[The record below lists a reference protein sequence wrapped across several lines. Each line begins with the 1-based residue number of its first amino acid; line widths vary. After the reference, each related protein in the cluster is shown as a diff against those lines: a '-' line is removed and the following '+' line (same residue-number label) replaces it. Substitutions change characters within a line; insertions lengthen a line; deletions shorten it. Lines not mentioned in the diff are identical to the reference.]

1 MRPEMFHRVTRA
13 LAVCLAFAFGLAPRA
28 ASAAHEPVNALASS
42 ASPYLR
48 LHAGD
53 PVHWREWSPRLVAQ
67 ARSENR
73 LIFVSVGYFACHWC
87 HVMQRESF
95 SDRDAAALL
104 NAHYIAVK
112 VDREIDPALDAQLI
126 RFVRATLGH
135 AGWPLNVVL
144 TPDGIPLF
152 GFTYL
157 PVGDFMRLMEQIV
170 SRWEADPASLAAAA
184 RNVSD
189 MLESAAPPPAAEI
202 MDAADVRA
210 LADAFTQ
217 QASETADGLAGG
229 FGQQQKFPS
238 VPQLALLLDS
248 QRREPVEALEDF
260 LRLTFGAM
268 ASLGLRDQIGGGF
281 FRYVTDPGW
290 EVPHFEKMLY
300 DNALLAELYFD
311 AADVLGEPAFERIGM
326 DTVAFMV
333 RELAS
338 LDGGLFSSLSAVDAE
353 GAEGGYYLF
362 DANDLERVLDEEER
376 RVVASAWGF
385 EGPSRIEHGYLPVQA
400 AESSAEVARAA
411 GMSVEDA
418 AARLVSTRR
427 KLLEVRAGRELPR
440 DEKRLAGWNG
450 LALSALVRAS
460 QRPGGEQFEAP
471 ALGVAGLL
479 SEELWDGSV
488 LVRART
494 GTAAGNGAGEP
505 SVAPATLQ
513 DYAYVARGLIAF
525 ARAHASGEHWDIA
538 RRIVEGA
545 WERFRTPDGWLL
557 SDAEGLPFS
566 GTEPA
571 IADGPMPSPSAVL
584 LDASMHVADR
594 FDDEALRARSR
605 ATLFAAD
612 TGLQPAAFFHA
623 TRIRAMLQWRLDEP
637 H

>member
-1 MRPEMFHRVTRA
+1 MVRRVASIVVICLA
-13 LAVCLAFAFGLAPRA
+13 LAWGIVPP
-28 ASAAHEPVNALASS
+28 ASFAAHEPANALARS

-53 PVHWREWSPRLVAQ
+53 PVHWREWSPELVAR
-67 ARSENR
+67 AGAEGR

-95 SDRDAAALL
+95 SDPDAAALL
-104 NAHYIAVK
+104 NARYVSVK
-112 VDREIDPALDAQLI
+112 VDRELAPALDAQLI
-126 RFVRATLGH
+126 RFVQATLGH

-144 TPDGIPLF
+144 TPDGVPLF

-157 PVGDFMRLMEQIV
+157 PVGDFTRLMEQIA
-170 SRWEADPASLAAAA
+170 SRWEADPESLGAAA
-184 RNVSD
+184 RSVSGR
-189 MLESAAPPPAAEI
+189 LERERRPPAAQA
-202 MDAADVRA
+202 MDAAGVRA

-217 QASETADGLAGG
+217 QVSETADGLAGG
-229 FGQQQKFPS
+229 FGQGQKFPS
-238 VPQLALLLDS
+238 APQLALLLDS
-248 QRREPVEALEDF
+248 QRREPVEALAGF

-311 AADVLGEPAFERIGM
+311 AAEVLDEPAFGRIGM

-333 RELAS
+333 RELAAP
-338 LDGGLFSSLSAVDAE
+338 DGGLFSSLSAVDAE
-353 GAEGGYYLF
+353 DVEGGYYLF
-362 DANDLERVLDEEER
+362 DADDLERVLDEDER
-376 RVVASAWGF
+376 RVVAAAWGF

-411 GMSVEDA
+411 GMSVEA
-418 AARLVSTRR
+418 ASARLVSARK
-427 KLLEVRAGRELPR
+427 KLLAVRTGRELPR

-460 QRPGGEQFEAP
+460 LHPDGARLEAP
-471 ALGVAGLL
+471 MRGVVRLL
-479 SEELWDGSV
+479 VEELWDGSA
-488 LVRART
+488 LVRARIGT
-494 GTAAGNGAGEP
+494 PSGDGEGGTAIT
-505 SVAPATLQ
+505 PATLQ

-525 ARAHASGEHWDIA
+525 AKAHGGDGHWAIA

-545 WERFRTPDGWLL
+545 WERFRTPDGWRL
-557 SDAEGLPFS
+557 SDEAGLPFS

-594 FDDEALRARSR
+594 FGDEALRARTR
-605 ATLFAAD
+605 AALLAD
-612 TGLQPAAFFHA
+612 DAGLRTAAFFHA
-623 TRIRAMLQWRLDEP
+623 TRIRTLLRWGLDEAY
-637 H
+637 